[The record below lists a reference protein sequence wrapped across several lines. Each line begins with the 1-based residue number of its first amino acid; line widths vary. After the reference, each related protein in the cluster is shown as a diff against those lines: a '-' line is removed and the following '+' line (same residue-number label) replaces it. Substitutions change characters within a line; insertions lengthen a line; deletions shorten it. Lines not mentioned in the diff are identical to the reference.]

1 MASLSRSDLD
11 TVKFISYLDGDKFEW
26 MEAEM
31 TNAVFP
37 GRFTASVEGD
47 VVVFLIGSRLNRLRS
62 LPRMLQVGRQMTR
75 MQSELMAQPDL
86 GCLHMENFFGRVTLS
101 VQYWRDFESLERYAR
116 AADAEHLG
124 AWREFNRLVRD
135 SGDIGIWHE
144 TYLVPAGSYE
154 TVYAN
159 MPAFGLARAGTP
171 TPAGRHSTAAS
182 RAGRQSQEPAP
193 VEAY

>member
-1 MASLSRSDLD
+1 
-11 TVKFISYLDGDKFEW
+11 
-26 MEAEM
+26 MEAKM

-37 GRFTASVEGD
+37 GRFTASIEGD

-75 MQSELMAQPDL
+75 MQSELMAQPDR

-154 TVYAN
+154 TVYGN
-159 MPAFGLARAGTP
+159 MPAFGLARAGTH

-182 RAGRQSQEPAP
+182 RAQRESHEPAP

>member
-1 MASLSRSDLD
+1 MALFSRRNLD
-11 TVKFISYLDGDKFEW
+11 TVKLTLYLDDDKFEW

-37 GRFTASVEGD
+37 GRFTASIEGD

-75 MQSELMAQPDL
+75 MQSELMAQPDR

-101 VQYWRDFESLERYAR
+101 VQYWRDFDSLERYAR
-116 AADAEHLG
+116 SADAEHLG

-159 MPAFGLARAGTP
+159 MPAFGLARAGTH

-182 RAGRQSQEPAP
+182 RARREIQEPAP

>member
-1 MASLSRSDLD
+1 
-11 TVKFISYLDGDKFEW
+11 
-26 MEAEM
+26 
-31 TNAVFP
+31 
-37 GRFTASVEGD
+37 
-47 VVVFLIGSRLNRLRS
+47 
-62 LPRMLQVGRQMTR
+62 
-75 MQSELMAQPDL
+75 
-86 GCLHMENFFGRVTLS
+86 MENFFGRTTLS

-154 TVYAN
+154 TMYGN
-159 MPAFGLARAGTP
+159 MPAFGLARAGTH
-171 TPAGRHSTAAS
+171 TPAARHSTAAS
-182 RAGRQSQEPAP
+182 RAGRQIQEPAP